1 MRTKLVYVLTC
12 APENSF
18 IEQAVLAT
26 FSARHF
32 NPDAWIVLIVD
43 DRTDSLIMQ
52 EMRTVLDYIS
62 EKIVVP
68 FEADK
73 DMVFRSRWI
82 KTSVRR
88 LVKGEFLFVD
98 CDTITARS
106 LESVD
111 SFSCK
116 IGAVPDSH
124 LRLKDFGPSIMRA
137 TKKKVLSV
145 GIDLEKE
152 EYYFSSG
159 VLYVKD
165 CPEAYALYDRW
176 HSIWEEGV
184 REGVNI
190 DQPSLAKA
198 NIESGHLIE
207 RIPDGYNCV
216 MYTQPSFAKDAFILH
231 FAAYRNPSWLFSQ
244 RLLGIVKEE
253 GLPDWL
259 RPCILNPCSTYKPF
273 RYTLSQTDLKGLI
286 RHVSSIARMG
296 RVYHDHVDPLF
307 ADMKDSSGWQQKARR
322 LFVKGFFR
330 MAAFY
335 CVVPEWISFKLHPGR
350 KPVAN
355 ICSV

>member
-1 MRTKLVYVLTC
+1 
-12 APENSF
+12 
-18 IEQAVLAT
+18 
-26 FSARHF
+26 
-32 NPDAWIVLIVD
+32 
-43 DRTDSLIMQ
+43 
-52 EMRTVLDYIS
+52 
-62 EKIVVP
+62 
-68 FEADK
+68 
-73 DMVFRSRWI
+73 
-82 KTSVRR
+82 
-88 LVKGEFLFVD
+88 
-98 CDTITARS
+98 
-106 LESVD
+106 
-111 SFSCK
+111 
-116 IGAVPDSH
+116 
-124 LRLKDFGPSIMRA
+124 
-137 TKKKVLSV
+137 
-145 GIDLEKE
+145 
-152 EYYFSSG
+152 
-159 VLYVKD
+159 
-165 CPEAYALYDRW
+165 
-176 HSIWEEGV
+176 
-184 REGVNI
+184 
-190 DQPSLAKA
+190 
-198 NIESGHLIE
+198 
-207 RIPDGYNCV
+207 

-231 FAAYRNPSWLFSQ
+231 FAAYRNPSWLFSK